1 MRSYV
6 QTICALAIGILF
18 AANVSAQQLRIAYV
32 DMKQVLDNA
41 PQVLAGRATL
51 DKEFRPRN
59 DAIEM
64 DEFRAGTLEAR
75 LLQADQSPDNKT
87 ALERELRELHRNIRR
102 RQEDLRD
109 ELSFRRTEEV
119 QRLEEEIN
127 VAVQEIALRN
137 GYDLI
142 ISSPVVYA
150 SPDLDITDLI
160 LEQLVGGKFDFQ
172 LFKNKVGDI
181 QIGAGIDHRAGDDQV
196 ETISQSNFLDGYVD
210 FFFQSLDFFGAAERQ
225 LVTQIFLASAYI
237 TA

>member
-1 MRSYV
+1 MRSSV
-6 QTICALAIGILF
+6 RTICALSIGILF
-18 AANVSAQQLRIAYV
+18 AASVSAQQLSIAYV

-41 PQVLAGRATL
+41 PQVIAGRATL
-51 DKEFRPRN
+51 DNEFRPRN

-75 LLQADQSPDNKT
+75 LLQADLSDDNKI

-119 QRLEEEIN
+119 QRLEAEIN

-150 SPDLDITDLI
+150 NPDLDITDLI
-160 LEQLVGGKFDFQ
+160 LEQLEVEFAADQ
-172 LFKNKVGDI
+172 L
-181 QIGAGIDHRAGDDQV
+181 
-196 ETISQSNFLDGYVD
+196 E
-210 FFFQSLDFFGAAERQ
+210 
-225 LVTQIFLASAYI
+225 LA
-237 TA
+237 TP